1 MKNLLLLAAV
11 WAAALGYAQAAP
23 IETRTALIIGISAYA
38 NPDVETLQGVPED
51 MKSAQAIAAAMGIA
65 AQNTVV
71 LRDGDA
77 TKAGILAALRA
88 LAERTGDGA
97 RTFLYYSGHG
107 TRWQDP
113 QSGACVEGLLTHD
126 FQVITH
132 QEIAAV
138 TKRLSDKADKFISLF
153 DACFSGGVAPTLTR
167 SLAARNFK
175 PKFFAKGGA
184 DACKATN
191 LMTRS
196 LLGEATRLGALP
208 ENMVQIT
215 SSLQTEVSYDIPGQG
230 GVATLGMRACL
241 LGQAKDTDG
250 SGAITMREVEQ
261 CAQAEVNKLLGGSMQ
276 HVTVSG
282 SRNLIPVS
290 RPPAP
295 AVQVAA
301 AETKPAVSAPVAAPA
316 SSPTPATAPT
326 PAPSPAPAPAPAPAP
341 VAVAVAAAPVTP
353 APSPAPAAPAI
364 QAPKPPASA
373 PLAPVSAKP
382 PEPAKPA
389 PEVAKPEPV
398 KVEPAM
404 ASLATLMDILQQ
416 ANPRRQ
422 VKVSLSKPALRIG
435 KDSLDITVTSKHAG
449 YVYMVMLGSD
459 AQSFYILFPNGLD
472 GNNAIEANK
481 PLRLPRPDWQ
491 VQAAGPAGTDQL
503 LVMVSDVPRKL
514 DGLEIAAPSTA
525 APFTYAL
532 NSLPGRAALI
542 NFLTGSGVTQGS
554 ESFGAVLTSLK
565 EIK

>member
-1 MKNLLLLAAV
+1 MKNLLVLAAL
-11 WAAALGYAQAAP
+11 WAAALGCAQAAP
-23 IETRTALIIGISAYA
+23 TETRTALIIGISAYA

-77 TKAGILAALRA
+77 TKAGILAALRS

-196 LLGEATRLGALP
+196 LLGEATRMGALP

-295 AVQVAA
+295 AVPIAA

-316 SSPTPATAPT
+316 SPPTPAT
-326 PAPSPAPAPAPAPAP
+326 APAPAPAPAP

-382 PEPAKPA
+382 PEPHKPA

-398 KVEPAM
+398 KIEPAM
-404 ASLATLMDILQQ
+404 ASLATLKDILQQ

-565 EIK
+565 EVK

>member
-1 MKNLLLLAAV
+1 MKNLLFGIAL
-11 WAAALGYAQAAP
+11 WAAAVNGAYAAQT
-23 IETRTALIIGISAYA
+23 ETRTALIIGISTYS

-51 MKSAQAIAAAMGIA
+51 MKSASAIANAMGIA
-65 AQNTVV
+65 PQNTVV
-71 LRDGDA
+71 LRDGQA
-77 TKAGILAALRA
+77 TKVGILAALRQ

-138 TKRLSDKADKFISLF
+138 TKRLSDKADKFISMF

-167 SLAARNFK
+167 SMTARNFR
-175 PKFFAKGGA
+175 PKFFAKGGG

-241 LGQAKDTDG
+241 LGQAKDADG

-261 CAQAEVNKLLGGSMQ
+261 CAQTEVNKLLGGSMQ

-295 AVQVAA
+295 AVQIAA
-301 AETKPAVSAPVAAPA
+301 AEQKPPVSAPVAAPA
-316 SSPTPATAPT
+316 PSPVPV
-326 PAPSPAPAPAPAPAP
+326 PAPAPAPA
-341 VAVAVAAAPVTP
+341 VAVAVAAVPSAPL
-353 APSPAPAAPAI
+353 PSPAPASAAPAT
-364 QAPKPPASA
+364 QAAKPPASA
-373 PLAPVSAKP
+373 AAAPVPAKP
-382 PEPAKPA
+382 PEPPKPA
-389 PEVAKPEPV
+389 PQVAKPEPV
-398 KVEPAM
+398 KAEPVKPVEPAM
-404 ASLATLMDILQQ
+404 ASLATLKDIAQQ

-435 KDSLDITVTSKHAG
+435 KDSLDITVSSNHAG
-449 YVYMVMLGSD
+449 FVYMVMLGSD
-459 AQSFYILFPNGLD
+459 AKSFYILFPNGLD

-542 NFLTGSGVTQGS
+542 NFLTGSGVASGS

-565 EIK
+565 ETQ

>member
-1 MKNLLLLAAV
+1 MKNFFLCTVLWV
-11 WAAALGYAQAAP
+11 AALTGAHGAQT
-23 IETRTALIIGISAYA
+23 ETRTALIIGISTYS
-38 NPDVETLQGVPED
+38 NPEVETLQGVPED
-51 MKSAQAIAAAMGIA
+51 MKSASAIANAMGIA
-65 AQNTVV
+65 PQNTVV
-71 LRDGDA
+71 LRDGQA
-77 TKAGILAALRA
+77 TKVGILAALRQ

-138 TKRLSDKADKFISLF
+138 TKRLSDKADKFISMF

-167 SLAARNFK
+167 SMTARNFR
-175 PKFFAKGGA
+175 PKFFAKGGG

-241 LGQAKDTDG
+241 LGQAKDADG

-261 CAQAEVNKLLGGSMQ
+261 CAQTEVNKLLGGSMQ

-295 AVQVAA
+295 AVQIAA
-301 AETKPAVSAPVAAPA
+301 AEQKPPVFASVAA
-316 SSPTPATAPT
+316 
-326 PAPSPAPAPAPAPAP
+326 PAPSPAPAPAPAPA
-341 VAVAVAAAPVTP
+341 VAVAVAAVPSAPS
-353 APSPAPAAPAI
+353 PSPAPA
-364 QAPKPPASA
+364 PASA
-373 PLAPVSAKP
+373 APAAQAAKP
-382 PEPAKPA
+382 PEPPKPA
-389 PEVAKPEPV
+389 PQVAKPEPV
-398 KVEPAM
+398 KAEPVKPVEPAM
-404 ASLATLMDILQQ
+404 ASLATLKDIVQQ

-435 KDSLDITVTSKHAG
+435 KDSLDITVSSKHAG
-449 YVYMVMLGSD
+449 YVYLVMLGSD
-459 AQSFYILFPNGLD
+459 AKSFYILFPNGLD

-542 NFLTGSGVTQGS
+542 NFLTGSGVASGS
-554 ESFGAVLTSLK
+554 ESFGAVLTSIK
-565 EIK
+565 ETQ

>member
-1 MKNLLLLAAV
+1 MKNLLLSIALGLAAV
-11 WAAALGYAQAAP
+11 GGAQAAP
-23 IETRTALIIGISAYA
+23 TETRTALIIGISTYS

-51 MKSAQAIAAAMGIA
+51 MKSASAIANAMGIA
-65 AQNTVV
+65 PQNTVV
-71 LRDGDA
+71 LRDGQA
-77 TKAGILAALRA
+77 TKVGILAALRQ

-138 TKRLSDKADKFISLF
+138 TKRLSDKADKFISMF

-167 SLAARNFK
+167 SMTARNFR
-175 PKFFAKGGA
+175 PKFFAKGGG

-230 GVATLGMRACL
+230 GVATLGLRACL
-241 LGQAKDTDG
+241 LGQAKDADG

-261 CAQAEVNKLLGGSMQ
+261 CAQTEVNKLLGGSMQ

-295 AVQVAA
+295 AVQIAVAD
-301 AETKPAVSAPVAAPA
+301 TKPPVAAPVA
-316 SSPTPATAPT
+316 PPT
-326 PAPSPAPAPAPAPAP
+326 PSPAPAPAPA
-341 VAVAVAAAPVTP
+341 VAVAVAAVPSTPSPPP
-353 APSPAPAAPAI
+353 APAPAPAPAAPAA
-364 QAPKPPASA
+364 QAANPPASA
-373 PLAPVSAKP
+373 ALASVAAKP
-382 PEPAKPA
+382 PEPPKPA
-389 PEVAKPEPV
+389 PQVAKPEPV
-398 KVEPAM
+398 KAEPVKPVEPAM
-404 ASLATLMDILQQ
+404 ASLATLKDILQQ

-435 KDSLDITVTSKHAG
+435 KDSLDMTVSSNHAG
-449 YVYMVMLGSD
+449 FVYMVMLGSD
-459 AQSFYILFPNGLD
+459 AKSFYILFPNGLD

-503 LVMVSDVPRKL
+503 LVMVSDVPRQL

-542 NFLTGSGVTQGS
+542 NFLTGSGVASGS

-565 EIK
+565 ETQ

>member
-1 MKNLLLLAAV
+1 MKNFFLCTVLWVAAFTGAH
-11 WAAALGYAQAAP
+11 AAQT
-23 IETRTALIIGISAYA
+23 ETRTALIIGISTYS
-38 NPDVETLQGVPED
+38 NPEVETLQGVPED
-51 MKSAQAIAAAMGIA
+51 MKSASAIANAMGIA
-65 AQNTVV
+65 PQNTVV
-71 LRDGDA
+71 LRDGQA
-77 TKAGILAALRA
+77 TKVGILAALRQ

-138 TKRLSDKADKFISLF
+138 TKRLSDKADKFISMF

-167 SLAARNFK
+167 SMTARNFR
-175 PKFFAKGGA
+175 PKFFAKGGG

-241 LGQAKDTDG
+241 LGQAKDADG

-261 CAQAEVNKLLGGSMQ
+261 CAQTEVNKLLGGSMQ

-295 AVQVAA
+295 AVQIAA
-301 AETKPAVSAPVAAPA
+301 AEQKPPVSAPVAA
-316 SSPTPATAPT
+316 
-326 PAPSPAPAPAPAPAP
+326 PAPSPAPAPAPAPAAAL
-341 VAVAVAAAPVTP
+341 AVAVAAVPSAPS
-353 APSPAPAAPAI
+353 PSPAPAPASAAPAT
-364 QAPKPPASA
+364 QAAKPPA
-373 PLAPVSAKP
+373 PQ
-382 PEPAKPA
+382 
-389 PEVAKPEPV
+389 VAKPEPV
-398 KVEPAM
+398 KAEPVKPVEPAM
-404 ASLATLMDILQQ
+404 ASLATLKDIVQQ

-435 KDSLDITVTSKHAG
+435 KDSLDITVSSKHAG
-449 YVYMVMLGSD
+449 YVYLVMLGSD
-459 AQSFYILFPNGLD
+459 AKSFYILFPNGLD

-542 NFLTGSGVTQGS
+542 NFLTGSGVASGS
-554 ESFGAVLTSLK
+554 ESFGAVLTSIK
-565 EIK
+565 ETK